1 MPLSNTIDSAVA
13 EFEARLAEAQDRF
26 TQDVEELREQGLS
39 TEEILVILAGI
50 SMVDYWLA
58 DLQMQ
63 QAVNRLM
70 ISFDTLLDD
79 AVFFGRVSEVQLVA
93 LRNMQQASI
102 LRYTTDIGERVR
114 LSLVQGVLQKMPRK
128 KISAMLLRDLS
139 IKPYQV
145 DTIITTSMATY
156 SRSLTLLQLEQNP
169 GQSLIYQGPM
179 DSKTRPVCIRMLKEG
194 GMTQTQ
200 VEAKY
205 PGALR
210 DGGGFNCRHQWVA
223 LSPKTQNRDI
233 QQKAKVAYQG
243 MVTKAKLKG
252 RSFSIPQTLEQYY
265 ND

>member
-1 MPLSNTIDSAVA
+1 MPLSDSIDKAVA
-13 EFEARLAEAQDRF
+13 EFEASLTEAQDQF

-39 TEEILVILAGI
+39 TEEILAILAGI
-50 SMVDYWLA
+50 SMVDYWLQ

-79 AVFFGRVSEVQLVA
+79 AVFFGKVSETQLVA

-102 LRYTTDIGERVR
+102 LRYATDIGERVR
-114 LSLVQGVLQKMPRK
+114 LSLVQGVLQKMPQK
-128 KISAMLLRDLS
+128 SIKAMLLRDLS

-169 GQSLIYQGPM
+169 TQSLIYQGPM

-194 GMTQTQ
+194 GMTQSQ
-200 VEAKY
+200 VESKY

-233 QQKAKVAYQG
+233 QQRAKVAYQG
-243 MVTKAKLKG
+243 MADKARRKG
-252 RSFSIPQTLEQYY
+252 RAFNVPQTLEQYY

>member
-1 MPLSNTIDSAVA
+1 MPLSQSIDSAVA
-13 EFEARLAEAQDRF
+13 DFEARLTEAQDQF

-39 TEEILVILAGI
+39 TEEILAILAGI

-70 ISFDTLLDD
+70 VSFDTLLDD
-79 AVFFGRVSEVQLVA
+79 AVFFGKVSETQLVA

-102 LRYTTDIGERVR
+102 LRYTTDISERVR

-128 KISAMLLRDLS
+128 DISAMLLRDLS

-145 DTIITTSMATY
+145 DTLITTSMATY

-169 GQSLIYQGPM
+169 TQKLIYNGPM

-194 GMTQTQ
+194 GMTQDQ

-223 LSPKTQNRDI
+223 LSPTTQNKDI

-243 MVTKAKLKG
+243 MAAKATKKG
-252 RSFSIPQTLEQYY
+252 RVFKVPQTLEQYY
-265 ND
+265 S